1 MSAAKARQSDF
12 ERVEHEPGARASA
25 DPERDEPAPI
35 ERPAL
40 AALNAAE
47 TWGTPAGSP
56 ALDLQDQ
63 LHNAFAEGPV
73 EARWSYRRTAAFLL
87 VTCGGFWTSVAL
99 LINQLV

>member
-12 ERVEHEPGARASA
+12 EGDERERFAPEPA
-25 DPERDEPAPI
+25 DPDHGERAPV
-35 ERPAL
+35 ENTDL
-40 AALNAAE
+40 AALRGAVPSVA
-47 TWGTPAGSP
+47 PVGSP

-99 LINQLV
+99 LIKQLV